1 MVGSDFGTDFLDYH
15 DFCAV
20 AVVDLMEDIK
30 ISHVPVM
37 LNEVLA
43 TLKPK
48 DGGIYFDGTF
58 GGGGYS
64 RAILNA
70 AKCELIACDRDPFVK
85 KFAEEFSKKYGENF
99 KFSHSKFSEIDAIV
113 EKLDGIVLD
122 LGVSNFQ
129 LADSERGFSFRLN
142 GPLDMEMGLCD
153 ETALD
158 VIHRYSEKELADIIY
173 NFGEEHFSRKIA
185 KNIKLN
191 LKNISTTEDL
201 ANVIRK
207 CVRKSGKIDPST
219 KTFQALRI
227 FVNDELGELR
237 QVLEKSVNLL
247 NPGGKIV
254 VVSFH
259 SLEDRIVKLFFKKI
273 SSGEEKKFALIN
285 KKPLIPS
292 DNEIFL
298 NPKARSAKLRA
309 VYMI

>member
-1 MVGSDFGTDFLDYH
+1 
-15 DFCAV
+15 
-20 AVVDLMEDIK
+20 MEPTE
-30 ISHVPVM
+30 ISHVSVM
-37 LNEVLA
+37 LNEVLTA
-43 TLKPK
+43 LEPK
-48 DGGIYFDGTF
+48 NGGIYFDGTF

-64 RAILNA
+64 RAIMESC
-70 AKCELIACDRDPFVK
+70 KCRLIACDRDPFVK
-85 KFAEEFSKKYGENF
+85 NIAKEFSDRYGENF
-99 KFSHSKFSEIDAIV
+99 KFSHSKFSEIDTILKNLGV

-142 GPLDMEMGLCD
+142 GPLDMGMGLCD

-173 NFGEEHFSRKIA
+173 NFGEERFSRKIA

-191 LKNISTTEDL
+191 LKNIRTTEDL
-201 ANVIRK
+201 ANIIRK
-207 CVRKSGKIDPST
+207 CIRKSGKIDPST

-237 QVLEKSVNLL
+237 QLLEKSINLL
-247 NPGGKIV
+247 NPGGKII

-273 SSGEEKKFALIN
+273 SSGEEKKFTLIN
-285 KKPLIPS
+285 KKPLVPS

-309 VYMI
+309 VCMI